1 MLVASHIGAHENNAH
16 NHGPDTHLDFGF
28 DAMGAVAFEGVIQRN
43 NVLRSSEGGQWSAVS
58 NWPVLAVH
66 ANLLPNGK
74 VLAWDATPDDF
85 DEDPH
90 TTENYTTRVTVW
102 DPIDNSHL
110 HANNNTNT
118 DLFCAGSAQLWDGRV
133 LFAGGDS
140 EKAGKNGPLSN
151 ANVYDPDTNSWQRVD
166 NMHAARW
173 YSSVAALP
181 NGEMLTL
188 GGSYSP
194 NPLAEVFQF
203 DQRWRRL
210 GVQAPYSLSGD
221 YQWLQTAPDGT
232 VMYFGPH
239 DLISSIQTAGTGRW
253 ITNQIRDGGGYR
265 GYGSYAMYD
274 SDSILVAGGGESSNS
289 AVIVDTQ
296 AKNTRTTSPMNIGR
310 RQHNLTI
317 LADGSVLATG
327 GNHSGAEL
335 VDIYSGV
342 LTPEVWKPWTGQWT
356 TLNDMKVDRQYHS
369 VALLLPDGRVL
380 SAGGGYCGVC
390 SQLGYHEQ
398 NAEIFSPPYL
408 FQNGGQPA
416 DRPSIAW
423 TPPEL
428 NYGTRTAITLGDTKT
443 ISRAHLIKT
452 GSVTHSENQD
462 QRLVP
467 LAIDQSGN
475 QLNITIPASRNHAP
489 PGHYLL
495 FVVADGVPSVGKMIK
510 LGQPLLAPGQLV
522 RHTIGRGEMHTYSVE
537 TSATDPSLA
546 VTLGGLAADVDLV
559 IRRGLPPRTETS
571 DGELA
576 CISRNGGNASE
587 TCRIDNPGA
596 TTWYIGVKGEGKSAY
611 NLLTTNTGSGL
622 SNRAIELLEDDAAP
636 LLAAPDSIANQ
647 RIPTVPRDLR
657 SLIYGP
663 TTAELFWEASV
674 DNSGVR
680 GYEVYRDD
688 VLVQN
693 SDGRSLYQTNL
704 QQGRTYRYHVIA
716 YDDEGNR
723 SAATAPHFVSL
734 TGAPQPGAAA
744 PAQPKPQP
752 VTPPMPAL
760 PGTPGGIRHDVYSTT
775 SAEIFWNAVSG
786 ASAYVVLRDGTQ
798 VQQSDAISY
807 FVDSLTPGSTT
818 AFDVY
823 SLSANGQ
830 RSTGAATTVVNTANA
845 IVVPQPAPQPAQ
857 PAPQPVQPAPQP
869 VQPAPQPVQPAPQPV
884 QPAPQPEPTPS
895 VTQNSIVFALINA
908 KNNTVVSQYSNI
920 GNGSVV
926 KKSSVPPGNV
936 NIEARVQTNAAID
949 RVEFSYNGKSK
960 FRTEK
965 VFPYALFG
973 DRNGNYMGK
982 SLRKGKNSLVAKV
995 ILKNGSS
1002 FERTISFTYN

>member
-1 MLVASHIGAHENNAH
+1 MCTVSLLVTGIAGAHENDPVTDIDHHSTA
-16 NHGPDTHLDFGF
+16 PPL
-28 DAMGAVAFEGVIQRN
+28 GAFNSLIQRS
-43 NVLRSSEGGQWSAVS
+43 NVLPSSEGGQWSGVQ

-85 DEDPH
+85 DQDPH

-110 HANNNTNT
+110 HANNDTDT

-140 EKAGKNGPLSN
+140 EKEGKNGPLSN
-151 ANVYDPDTNSWQRVD
+151 ANVYDPVTNSWERVD

-203 DQRWRRL
+203 DQRWRPL
-210 GVQAPYSLSGD
+210 SVQAPYSLSGD

-239 DLISSIQTAGTGRW
+239 DLISSIQTSGEGQW

-274 SDSILVAGGGESSNS
+274 TNSILVAGGGESSNS
-289 AVIVDTQ
+289 AVIVNTE
-296 AKNTRTTSPMNIGR
+296 AKNTRPTAPMKIGR

-342 LTPEVWKPWTGQWT
+342 LTPEVWQPWNGQWK
-356 TLNDMKVDRQYHS
+356 TLNDMAVDRQYHS

-380 SAGGGYCGVC
+380 SAGGGYCGIC

-408 FQNGGQPA
+408 FRDGGQPA

-423 TPPEL
+423 TPPEV
-428 NYGTRTAITLGDTKT
+428 NYNTRTTITLGDTKP
-443 ISRAHLIKT
+443 IERAHLIKT

-467 LAIDQSGN
+467 ITFDQNGN
-475 QLNITIPASRNHAP
+475 QLSINTPASRNLAP

-495 FVVADGVPSVGKMIK
+495 FVVSDGVPSVGKMVK
-510 LGQPLLAPGQLV
+510 LGQPLLNAGQLV
-522 RHTIGRGEMHTYSVE
+522 RHTIGRGEMHTYSI
-537 TSATDPSLA
+537 TTRAADPSLA
-546 VTLGGLAADVDLV
+546 VTMGGLAADVDLV
-559 IRRGLPPRTETS
+559 VRKGQPPQIDTS
-571 DGELA
+571 DAELA
-576 CISRNGGNASE
+576 CVSRNGGNSSE
-587 TCRIDNPGA
+587 TCRVDNPGA
-596 TTWYIGVKGEGKSAY
+596 GVWYIGVKGEGKSAY
-611 NLLTTNTGSGL
+611 NLLATQSGAGL
-622 SNRAIELLEDDAAP
+622 SSRAIELLEDDAAP
-636 LLAAPDSIANQ
+636 LISSPAVSIADQ

-663 TTAELFWEASV
+663 TSAELFWEASV
-674 DNSGVR
+674 DNGGIR

-688 VLVQN
+688 VLVQD
-693 SDGRSLYQTNL
+693 SEGRSLYQTGL
-704 QQGRTYRYHVIA
+704 ETGRTYRYHVVA

-723 SAATAPHFVSL
+723 SAATAPHFVSMNGP
-734 TGAPQPGAAA
+734 TVAAA
-744 PAQPKPQP
+744 NPGN
-752 VTPPMPAL
+752 TTPAL
-760 PGTPGGIRHDVYSTT
+760 PATPGGIRHEVYSTT
-775 SAEIFWNAVSG
+775 SAEIFWNPVANASG
-786 ASAYVVLRDGTQ
+786 YAVLRNGAQ
-798 VQQSDAISY
+798 VQQSSGISHY
-807 FVDSLTPGSTT
+807 VDDLTPGTAT

-823 SLSANGQ
+823 ALSSAGQ
-830 RSTGAATTVVNTANA
+830 RSTGAATTIVNTNA
-845 IVVPQPAPQPAQ
+845 APAEPA
-857 PAPQPVQPAPQP
+857 PVQPAPTQPEPVHPSQP
-869 VQPAPQPVQPAPQPV
+869 VPTQPEPAQPSQPAPT
-884 QPAPQPEPTPS
+884 QPEPAQPS
-895 VTQNSIVFALINA
+895 QPEPQQPTIVFALINA
-908 KNNTVVSQYSNI
+908 NNNTVIGQYSNLS
-920 GNGSVV
+920 NGRVIA
-926 KKSSVPPGNV
+926 KSGVPSKTL
-936 NIEARVQTNAAID
+936 NIEARVLNSSAID
-949 RVEFSYNGKSK
+949 RVVFSYDGKSK

-973 DRNGNYMGK
+973 DRNGNYTGK
-982 SLRKGKNSLVAKV
+982 SLENGKNTLTAEAF
-995 ILKNGSS
+995 LKNGSS
-1002 FERTISFTYN
+1002 FKRTITFTVN